1 MARVIDAGPT
11 GKIGNLIFYNMYGKK
26 YVRTMPSRVKQTKA
40 TKARATEFGKAST
53 IGAMI
58 RSGLNPVIPDASDR
72 KMQIRLVGVVFQWLN
87 RLTDIKS
94 IPGFQP
100 SDLSM
105 FSFKEK
111 GQSVRGRW
119 KINLNVGNPSPG
131 LVEISIPAFTPM
143 KAFEAPPKS
152 VSVVCKI
159 ATVSIDVKSGMM
171 LGKSNTE
178 MHFILDGESIAA
190 QKISQPLPTPQSCL
204 IVTGMR
210 LVFMNSK
217 FANADP
223 NSNKAYMPAEI
234 VEAIYV

>member
-1 MARVIDAGPT
+1 MARVIDSGPT

-26 YVRTMPSRVKQTKA
+26 FVRTMPSRVKQTKA
-40 TKARATEFGKAST
+40 TKARANEFGKAST
-53 IGAMI
+53 IGALI

-87 RLTDIKS
+87 RLSDVKS
-94 IPGFQP
+94 IPGVQP
-100 SDLSM
+100 DDLSI
-105 FSFKEK
+105 FSFREK
-111 GQSVRGRW
+111 GQTVRGRW
-119 KINLNVGNPSPG
+119 KVNLDVGNPSPG

-143 KAFEAPPKS
+143 KVFEAPPKS
-152 VSVVCKI
+152 VSVICKI
-159 ATVSIDVKSGMM
+159 ATVTIDVKSGSM

-178 MHFILDGESIAA
+178 LHFILDDESVAA
-190 QKISQPLPTPQSCL
+190 QKISQQLPTPKGCL

-234 VEAIYV
+234 VEAIYL

>member
-1 MARVIDAGPT
+1 MARVIDSGPT

-26 YVRTMPSRVKQTKA
+26 FVRTMPSRVKQTKA

-53 IGAMI
+53 IGAGI

-72 KMQIRLVGVVFQWLN
+72 KMQIRLVSVVFQWLN
-87 RLTDIKS
+87 QLSDVKS
-94 IPGFQP
+94 ISEVQPGH
-100 SDLSM
+100 LSI
-105 FSFKEK
+105 FSFREK
-111 GQSVRGRW
+111 GETIRGRW
-119 KINLNVGNPSPG
+119 KVNINVGNPSPG
-131 LVEISIPAFTPM
+131 LVEISVPAFTPM
-143 KAFEAPPKS
+143 KSFEAPPKS
-152 VSVVCKI
+152 VSVVGKI

-178 MHFILDGESIAA
+178 MHFILDNESIAA
-190 QKISQPLPTPQSCL
+190 QKISQELPTPKGCL

-223 NSNKAYMPAEI
+223 NTNKAYMPAEI
-234 VEAIYV
+234 VEAKYL